1 MTYGA
6 ILAHALVRSMRIM
19 AALANQVPI
28 EQLRPIAC
36 LRMVQACARE
46 LIDALSGPSAPAW
59 ERVTT
64 AVGWLITEF
73 ARERRPS
80 CSRPRIALNLGAIGA

>member
-6 ILAHALVRSMRIM
+6 MLAHALMRSVRIM

-36 LRMVQACARE
+36 LRMVRVCARE
-46 LIDALSGPSAPAW
+46 IIDALSDRSAAAW
-59 ERVTT
+59 ERVTIF
-64 AVGWLITEF
+64 VGWFITEF
-73 ARERRPS
+73 ARERGPS
-80 CSRPRIALNLGAIGA
+80 RSRPWIALNLGAIGA